1 MSDKQ
6 KLLGPSYYGIAL
18 QTAVDAINTCVDRDA
33 SQLVM
38 NATIARLAMEIPASK
53 RFIGPDSKLIV
64 LPEYFLTAYPLGD
77 TIESW
82 AHKACIHADGPEYEA
97 LGKIAQDNDIYLA
110 GNAYELDDQFLGLYF
125 QTCFIISPN
134 GDVILRYRRLN
145 SMFAPTPHDVWD
157 KYLDIYGM
165 DGVFPVAKT
174 DIGNLATI
182 ASEEILYPEIA
193 RCLAM
198 RGAEVFLHS
207 TGEMGNMSE
216 TPKQIARKA
225 RALENMAY
233 VISANSGSIRGHE
246 LPKSSTDGRSSIIN
260 FKGQIMTEAGYGES
274 MTANDCIDLHAL
286 RKYRKRPG
294 MSNYLARQR
303 FEVFA
308 ETYGGE
314 GSQKANALLDE
325 KGNHKIPERAHF
337 ISAQTEAISKLA
349 KKKII

>member
-1 MSDKQ
+1 MTEQ

-18 QTAVDAINTCVDRDA
+18 QTAVDAINSCSNRSE
-33 SQLVM
+33 SQQVM
-38 NATIARLAMEIPASK
+38 NATIKRLEIEIPASK
-53 RFIGPDSKLIV
+53 KFVGPDSKIVV

-77 TIESW
+77 TIQGW
-82 AHKACIHADGPEYEA
+82 AEKACIRVDGPEYEA
-97 LGKIAQDNDIYLA
+97 LGKIAQDNNIYLS
-110 GNAYELDDQFLGLYF
+110 GNAYELDDNFPGLYF
-125 QTCFIISPN
+125 QTCFIIDPS
-134 GDVILRYRRLN
+134 GEVILRYRRLN

-174 DIGNLATI
+174 EIGNLAAI

-207 TGEMGNMSE
+207 TGEMGNLSE

-246 LPKSSTDGRSSIIN
+246 LPKSSTDGRSAVIN
-260 FKGQIMTEAGYGES
+260 YKGQVMVEAGWGET

-286 RKYRKRPG
+286 RKYRRRPG

-303 FEVFA
+303 FEMFA
-308 ETYGGE
+308 ETYGKE
-314 GSQKANALLDE
+314 GSQKANTLLDE
-325 KGNHKIPERAHF
+325 NGELKIPDRAHF
-337 ISAQTEAISKLA
+337 ISAQTEAITKLA

>member
-1 MSDKQ
+1 MSDDQ
-6 KLLGPSYYGIAL
+6 KLLGPSYYAVAL
-18 QTAVDAINTCVDRDA
+18 QTAVDAINGCADRVE
-33 SQLVM
+33 SQKVID
-38 NATIARLAMEIPASK
+38 ATIDRLATEIPASK
-53 RFIGPDSKLIV
+53 RFIGPDTRLIV

-77 TIESW
+77 TIEGW
-82 AHKACIHADGPEYEA
+82 AAKACIHKDGKEYEA
-97 LGKIAQDNDIYLA
+97 LGKIAQDNDVYIA
-110 GNAYELDDQFLGLYF
+110 GNAYELDDHFNGLYF
-125 QTCFIISPN
+125 QTCFIIAPN
-134 GDVILRYRRLN
+134 GNVILRYRRLN

-174 DIGNLATI
+174 DIGNLAAI

-207 TGEMGNMSE
+207 TGEMGNLSE

-246 LPKSSTDGRSSIIN
+246 LPKSSTDGRSAVIN
-260 FKGQIMTEAGYGES
+260 YKGQVMAEAGWGET
-274 MTANDCIDLHAL
+274 MTASDCIDLNAQ
-286 RKYRKRPG
+286 RKYRARPG

-303 FEVFA
+303 FEMFA
-308 ETYGGE
+308 ETYGAE
-314 GSQKANALLDE
+314 GSQRANSLLDE
-325 KGNHKIPERAHF
+325 SGNHKIPDRSHF
-337 ISAQTEAISKLA
+337 LSAQADAIANLA
-349 KKKII
+349 KKKIL